1 MYIMIYE
8 RDMGIE
14 GRALA
19 VIAIN
24 VIKAGI

>member
-1 MYIMIYE
+1 VIGFLKTRE
-8 RDMGIE
+8 RE
-14 GRALA
+14 RRRALA